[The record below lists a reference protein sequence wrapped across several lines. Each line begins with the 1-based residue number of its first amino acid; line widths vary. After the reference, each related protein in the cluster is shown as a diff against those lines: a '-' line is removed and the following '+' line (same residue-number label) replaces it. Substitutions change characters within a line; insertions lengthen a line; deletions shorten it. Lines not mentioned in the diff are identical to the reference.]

1 MPSRDRVAIYF
12 LWVALVVRAAQ
23 GQPSEMSRLC
33 VNVSCKDLLRI
44 FNVQSGSQS
53 TSEWRSK
60 DEMAAMNDVGGC
72 AVFFMHPPRIC
83 ESRRVS
89 DNGGADEELDYRVA
103 AGRGEGSA

>member
-1 MPSRDRVAIYF
+1 MLFRSQR
-12 LWVALVVRAAQ
+12 
-23 GQPSEMSRLC
+23 SELSRLC
-33 VNVSCKDLLRI
+33 VNVSCKDFLRI

-60 DEMAAMNDVGGC
+60 DEMVAMDVGGR
-72 AVFFMHPPRIC
+72 AIFFMHPPRIR
-83 ESRRVS
+83 ESRGVS